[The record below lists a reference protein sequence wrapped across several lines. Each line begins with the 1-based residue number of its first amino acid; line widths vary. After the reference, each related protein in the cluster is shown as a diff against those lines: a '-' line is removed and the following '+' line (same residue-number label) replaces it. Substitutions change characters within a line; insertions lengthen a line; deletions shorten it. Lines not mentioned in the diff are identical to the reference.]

1 MVVLAITPRRAHQ
14 VTNTCPFKRAF
25 RPARPAVRRKRPT
38 RRRSRDHDA
47 ALMRT
52 IPQIFAIPK
61 ARHRGDARQAKCR
74 AKPTDPPS
82 ADSLLNQ
89 RRRALS
95 RGRRCPFGADAPAP
109 DGCPAPHFPRCLQ
122 EDVAMRNFDFSPLT
136 RSTVGF
142 DRVFDLLD
150 SAFTAAQV
158 DEGYPPF
165 NIVKTG
171 DTSYRIE
178 LAVAGFGPGDLSIVA
193 QENVLTIS
201 GSK

>member
-1 MVVLAITPRRAHQ
+1 
-14 VTNTCPFKRAF
+14 
-25 RPARPAVRRKRPT
+25 
-38 RRRSRDHDA
+38 
-47 ALMRT
+47 
-52 IPQIFAIPK
+52 
-61 ARHRGDARQAKCR
+61 
-74 AKPTDPPS
+74 
-82 ADSLLNQ
+82 
-89 RRRALS
+89 
-95 RGRRCPFGADAPAP
+95 
-109 DGCPAPHFPRCLQ
+109 
-122 EDVAMRNFDFSPLT
+122 MRNFDFSPLT

-150 SAFTAAQV
+150 SAFTTAQG

-201 GSK
+201 GGKNANQQSLYLHHGIASRAFERRFNLADYVKVASANLINGLLTIDLAREIPEAMRPRQIQIGEQKQPEQIEQ

>member
-1 MVVLAITPRRAHQ
+1 
-14 VTNTCPFKRAF
+14 
-25 RPARPAVRRKRPT
+25 
-38 RRRSRDHDA
+38 
-47 ALMRT
+47 
-52 IPQIFAIPK
+52 
-61 ARHRGDARQAKCR
+61 
-74 AKPTDPPS
+74 
-82 ADSLLNQ
+82 
-89 RRRALS
+89 
-95 RGRRCPFGADAPAP
+95 
-109 DGCPAPHFPRCLQ
+109 
-122 EDVAMRNFDFSPLT
+122 MRNFDFSPLT

-193 QENVLTIS
+193 QENVLTVS
-201 GSK
+201 GSKNASQPAAALSASRHRQPRLRASLQPGGLRQGGEGRSGERAAHHRLGS